1 MPRRKGASSSNY
13 EAIILFMIYS
23 LLFLYAFYLLG
34 NNEMPNFGYSG
45 SESHGS
51 NISKEEAEKLLGLSG
66 NYTASDVKSAFRE
79 KSRNVHPDRNKS
91 PEAAAEFIKLTE
103 AKEELLK
110 TAI

>member
-13 EAIILFMIYS
+13 ETIILFMVYS

-34 NNEMPNFGYSG
+34 NDEMPDFEFPG
-45 SESHGS
+45 SQSYGS
-51 NISKEEAEKLLGLSG
+51 NSSKGEAEKLLGLSG
-66 NYTASDVKSAFRE
+66 NYTASDVRSAFRE

-91 PEAAAEFIKLTE
+91 PEAAADFIKLTE